1 MNLLAESRA
10 VLFDMDGVLIDAR
23 EWHFQALN
31 EALGIFGYNISQ
43 DDHMSRFDGMTTK
56 SKLIVLSQEEGL
68 PPQLHS
74 LISEVK
80 QDRTLRI
87 AAALCYPNMQHQ
99 ILLSRLKTIGVKI
112 GVVTNSIRSTTEF
125 MLNYAGIM
133 KYLDVLVTNEDV
145 SEPKPSPEGYKKA
158 MKSLGINPSATWVVE
173 DGHYGLLA
181 AEEAGANVI
190 KVISPEDV
198 QLELFTKIFPEIFI

>member
-1 MNLLAESRA
+1 MNSLDETRA

-31 EALGIFGYNISQ
+31 QALGIFGYNISQ
-43 DDHMSRFDGMTTK
+43 NDHVTRFDGMTTK
-56 SKLIVLSQEEGL
+56 SKLSVLSQEEGL
-68 PPQLHS
+68 PLELHS

-99 ILLSRLKTIGVKI
+99 ILLSRLKTIGIKV

-145 SEPKPSPEGYKKA
+145 SEPKPSPEGYEKA
-158 MKSLGINPSATWVVE
+158 MKSLGIKPSKTWVVE
-173 DGHYGLLA
+173 DGHYGILA
-181 AEEAGANVI
+181 AEQAGANVI
-190 KVISPEDV
+190 QVISPQDV
-198 QLELFTKIFPEIFI
+198 QLELFTEIFPEIFV

>member
-190 KVISPEDV
+190 KVISPQDV

>member
-1 MNLLAESRA
+1 MNSLDETRA

-31 EALGIFGYNISQ
+31 QALGIFGYNISQ
-43 DDHMSRFDGMTTK
+43 NDHVTRFDGMTTK
-56 SKLIVLSQEEGL
+56 SKLSVLSQEEGL
-68 PPQLHS
+68 PLELHS

-99 ILLSRLKTIGVKI
+99 ILLSRLKTLGIKV

-145 SEPKPSPEGYKKA
+145 SEPKPSPEGYEKA
-158 MKSLGINPSATWVVE
+158 MKSLGIKPSKTWVVE
-173 DGHYGLLA
+173 DGHYGILA
-181 AEEAGANVI
+181 AEQAGANVI
-190 KVISPEDV
+190 QVISPQDV
-198 QLELFTKIFPEIFI
+198 QLELFTEIFPEIFV

>member
-43 DDHMSRFDGMTTK
+43 VDHMSRFDGMTTK
-56 SKLIVLSQEEGL
+56 SKLIVLSHEEGL

-190 KVISPEDV
+190 KVISPQDV

>member
-1 MNLLAESRA
+1 MNLLDETRA

-43 DDHMSRFDGMTTK
+43 NDHMNRFDGMTTK
-56 SKLIVLSQEEGL
+56 SKLLVLSQEEGL
-68 PPQLHS
+68 PLELHS

-87 AAALCYPNMQHQ
+87 AAALCFPNMQHQ
-99 ILLSRLKTIGVKI
+99 ILLSRLKTIGIKV
-112 GVVTNSIRSTTEF
+112 GVVTNSIRSTAEF

-145 SEPKPSPEGYKKA
+145 SEPKPSPEGYEKA
-158 MKSLGINPSATWVVE
+158 MKSIGIKPSKTWVVE
-173 DGHYGLLA
+173 DGHYGILA

-190 KVISPEDV
+190 QVISPQDV
-198 QLELFTKIFPEIFI
+198 QLELFTEIFPEIFV